1 MGNEISEEI
10 FRLQAE
16 LCQSFASPQRLMIIN
31 ELKNGSKSVGEL
43 SRNLNLKQSHTSQLL
58 AVLRKVGVIAPE
70 RRGNAV
76 YYSLANPQ
84 IITACELVRSI
95 IAEDL
100 KRQKE
105 IGEAI

>member
-1 MGNEISEEI
+1 MGNDVSEEI

-31 ELKNGSKSVGEL
+31 QLKDGSKSVGEL
-43 SRNLNLKQSHTSQLL
+43 SKKLNLKQSHTSQLL
-58 AVLRKVGVIAPE
+58 AVLRKAGVITPE

-76 YYSLANPQ
+76 FYSLANPQ
-84 IITACELVRSI
+84 IIIACELVRAI

-100 KRQKE
+100 KRRKE
-105 IGEAI
+105 LGEAL